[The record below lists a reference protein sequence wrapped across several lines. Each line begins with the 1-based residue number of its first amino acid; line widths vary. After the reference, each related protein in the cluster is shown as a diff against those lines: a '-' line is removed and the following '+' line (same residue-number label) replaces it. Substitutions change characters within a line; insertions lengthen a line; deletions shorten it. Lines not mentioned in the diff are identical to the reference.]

1 MKTQTFLLWST
12 RQRIWMLAAIALVAA
27 YSGSAIAADR
37 IEGSVNGSGGP
48 IGGAMVTLWAAG
60 EAAPR
65 KLAETQTGTDG
76 YFDMP
81 VRGNDRNEVLY
92 NGTVVFFGVAKPVRT
107 PRFARKLRRRRRNC
121 V

>member
-48 IGGAMVTLWAAG
+48 IGGGDGHPLGGRRSRSAQTCRDADRDRRLFRYACAG
-60 EAAPR
+60 QRPE
-65 KLAETQTGTDG
+65 
-76 YFDMP
+76 
-81 VRGNDRNEVLY
+81 
-92 NGTVVFFGVAKPVRT
+92 
-107 PRFARKLRRRRRNC
+107 
-121 V
+121 

>member
-65 KLAETQTGTDG
+65 KFAETQTGTDG

-81 VRGNDRNEVLY
+81 VRATTGMRFCTTARWYFSEWRS
-92 NGTVVFFGVAKPVRT
+92 PCE
-107 PRFARKLRRRRRNC
+107 PRASPEN
-121 V
+121 

>member
-65 KLAETQTGTDG
+65 KR
-76 YFDMP
+76 P
-81 VRGNDRNEVLY
+81 
-92 NGTVVFFGVAKPVRT
+92 
-107 PRFARKLRRRRRNC
+107 RRRPGPTVISICLCGATTGMRFCTTARWYFSEWRSPCEPRASPEN
-121 V
+121 